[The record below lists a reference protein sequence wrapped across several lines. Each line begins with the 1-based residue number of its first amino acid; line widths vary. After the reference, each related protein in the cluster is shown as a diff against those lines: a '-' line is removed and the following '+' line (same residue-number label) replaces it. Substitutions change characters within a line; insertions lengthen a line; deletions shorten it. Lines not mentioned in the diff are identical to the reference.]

1 MSGLLSG
8 KRVGEWWGCRCE
20 GGGHMGTCPLLIRAL
35 LLCSITLTQTAA
47 SVSPTLSSFLPF
59 SLLLSLTSLLSS
71 PSLLST
77 SFVPICIISGSLLN

>member
-1 MSGLLSG
+1 MVCSLAKELGSGG
-8 KRVGEWWGCRCE
+8 GVGVR